1 MGDSTS
7 WIAVRGKA
15 PQQVRTELGAKLLPE
30 GESSTG
36 SLLAVQLENDWYLI
50 QSVITFAQNDR
61 LLSLSIGCEV
71 VACAWDTHV
80 MFSGASRWQNGI
92 PCWAVTHNEE
102 RDLFDLATIGNL
114 PEEFVQIRERLV
126 LKQQAANE
134 AGKNVDFIFDAP
146 ILLAESLTGF
156 HRGFGED
163 ASDFHLLAP
172 LSQDELKQRST
183 GPLPAFDRILIS
195 GEQLVR
201 RFWRNLR
208 K

>member
-7 WIAVRGKA
+7 WSAVRGKA

-50 QSVITFAQNDR
+50 QSVITFEQNDR

-102 RDLFDLATIGNL
+102 RDLLDLATIGNL

-146 ILLAESLTGF
+146 ILLAE
-156 HRGFGED
+156 
-163 ASDFHLLAP
+163 
-172 LSQDELKQRST
+172 
-183 GPLPAFDRILIS
+183 
-195 GEQLVR
+195 
-201 RFWRNLR
+201 
-208 K
+208 